1 MKAYDILQKLLKLNI
16 PLTCKSGYVGITYE
30 ATIKAQHVER
40 RSLHVR
46 LYVYESGTG
55 SLTIENRDGNVV
67 TSYNCYNTADFPE
80 ALDFL
85 SGWHEELTARD
96 LDAGLLATAT
106 KTSEVA

>member
-1 MKAYDILQKLLKLNI
+1 MKAYNILQKLLSLNI

-30 ATIKAQHVER
+30 ATIKAEHVER
-40 RSLHVR
+40 RSLCVR

-55 SLTIENRDGNVV
+55 SLTIENRCGNVL
-67 TSYNCYNTADFPE
+67 TSYSCFDAADFPE

-85 SGWHEELTARD
+85 SGWHEELTASD
-96 LDAGLLATAT
+96 LDAGLLSTAT